1 MNESTANVPLIIDFD
16 NTLVSEDTLTKS
28 FLTLK
33 LSKKVLILL
42 LFLTHGKVYIKNY
55 LWHNDLMNLN
65 IQFNSYLLKL
75 ALRKKGFIVSGSL
88 DIYIKRVLLS
98 VIPNERIFG
107 TKKVNLTGRNKMRF
121 LVKKF
126 GYKKFDY
133 IGDSFS
139 DIKIWK
145 SSNQCYTVRRLW
157 LYKFFVPNLKHI
169 NEIL

>member
-1 MNESTANVPLIIDFD
+1 MPKLIFDFD
-16 NTLVSEDTLTKS
+16 NTLAVEDTLIKS

-33 LSKKVLILL
+33 LSKKVLIFL
-42 LFLTHGKVYIKNY
+42 LFLIHGKVYVKHY
-55 LWHNDLMNLN
+55 LWHNNLMNLH
-65 IQFNSYLLKL
+65 IKFNSNLLKL
-75 ALRKKGFIVSGSL
+75 ALRKKGFIVTGSFDPYVKWALSGL
-88 DIYIKRVLLS
+88 
-98 VIPNERIFG
+98 IPKERIFG
-107 TKKVNLTGRNKMRF
+107 TKKANLTGRNKMRF